1 MKVLINHPFISR
13 KTGLEWKQAGMTKE
27 RYKHWVEALTNILK
41 RDKEKLKW
49 LQLALIEDKKIKFKL
64 SIFGVPRRIRQLDI
78 HDALAQIVDE
88 VTDCVSL
95 FPREKGKPIPQT
107 EDRHFWKVEAEKF
120 ISEKE
125 RVEIEIEELETGI
138 PKSKNTLKNKGKG

>member
-1 MKVLINHPFISR
+1 MKVLINQPFISR

-27 RYKHWVEALTNILK
+27 RYKHWVETLTNILK
-41 RDKEKLKW
+41 RDKKKLRW
-49 LQLALIEDKKIKFKL
+49 LQLALIEGKKIKLKL
-64 SIFGVPRRIRQLDI
+64 SIFGVSRRIRQLDI
-78 HDALAQIVDE
+78 HDALAQIIDE
-88 VTDCVSL
+88 VTDCV

-120 ISEKE
+120 ISDKE

-138 PKSKNTLKNKGKG
+138 PKSKNIPKNKGKE